1 MPKRSI
7 ANIPRSSVGSDRYQF
22 DVAVKENLEIITGQR
37 NNKVT
42 QLSDTATNSEIIKKI
57 NELISLLQ

>member
-22 DVAVKENLEIITGQR
+22 DVALKENLELITGQR
-37 NNKVT
+37 GTVIKE
-42 QLSDTATNSEIIKKI
+42 LSVNASQADIIKKI
-57 NELISLLQ
+57 NELIAVLQ